1 MSEQNNV
8 YQFPNTPHNPN
19 SEDNISDS
27 SSNETIKNRSLHN
40 GECVEIDL
48 QRASEGALTFEQ
60 AKDIQEKRNDV
71 DVALS
76 RLDPNPNLIE
86 MSAGLL
92 ETMDETDLAEYGAV
106 KNHSLAIYDTR
117 RVFLLETIGRPP
129 HIEEKIKGESKR
141 AKRAA

>member
-19 SEDNISDS
+19 TEDNISDS
-27 SSNETIKNRSLHN
+27 SSNETIKDRSLHN

-76 RLDPNPNLIE
+76 RLDSNPNLIE
-86 MSAGLL
+86 MSARLL
-92 ETMDETDLAEYGAV
+92 ETMNEADLAEYDTV
-106 KNHSLAIYDTR
+106 KKHSLAINKIRKD
-117 RVFLLETIGRPP
+117 FQGETIGIPP
-129 HIEEKIKGESKR
+129 HIEEMIKGKSKKT
-141 AKRAA
+141 KRAA

>member
-1 MSEQNNV
+1 MAEQNNI

-19 SEDNISDS
+19 SEDNINDS
-27 SSNETIKNRSLHN
+27 LSNETIKDRSLDN

-48 QRASEGALTFEQ
+48 QRASEGALSFEQ
-60 AKDIQEKRNDV
+60 AKNIQEKRNDV

-86 MSAGLL
+86 LSSGLL
-92 ETMDETDLAEYGAV
+92 ETMDEADLAEYHAV

-117 RVFLLETIGRPP
+117 KVFLIETIGRPP
-129 HIEEKIKGESKR
+129 HIEAMNKGKSKKSKR
-141 AKRAA
+141 AA